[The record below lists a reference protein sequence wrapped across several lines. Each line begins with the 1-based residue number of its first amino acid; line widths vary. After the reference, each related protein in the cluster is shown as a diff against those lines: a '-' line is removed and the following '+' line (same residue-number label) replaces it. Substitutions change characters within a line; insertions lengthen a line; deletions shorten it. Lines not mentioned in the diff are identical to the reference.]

1 MIETLSIIV
10 VIVVL
15 SHANAWINHRRS
27 RVSGLRHVSRWA
39 YQDVYGDGEDAS
51 SGLDRELRGDISYI
65 TLMAPVNLKKKS
77 LVSERTKDSKF
88 KFTSESLTDKDFGD
102 IFRTCAPYIAH
113 HRAEGCVIHI
123 PGHVIE
129 NIDLLDEIM
138 TDVSI
143 LHLLGVHLVLVMGV
157 REQLDRKLT
166 AAGISTELNNGV
178 RVTDESVLS
187 LLKESCGLARYEIE
201 RSLTRA
207 FSGQQSINVVSGNSF
222 YTAKP
227 IGVRDGVDYINAGEV
242 RRVES
247 DNIKRRLEDSDIILL
262 SPVGYS
268 NSGESF
274 SVASEDLAAAV
285 ASGIGANKVVFYSEG
300 EALIDR
306 RTKKRLASL
315 RLAQAG
321 KLMESLSGGSQEF
334 TNDVSFAGGN
344 RGGSIRKIEFGVRGK
359 DADNSDNFSGSGRG
373 FESMTS
379 LRGDVSSNSGKD
391 IMPGMMV
398 SPALGA
404 YSAEEQP
411 AGRKMLFS
419 PEEGSGGNEDY
430 NRWVHNHMKLL
441 SRCVFALN
449 GGVARAHVIQ
459 PTSGSLIKELY
470 SRDGSGIL
478 ICRDVYEGVRNAESG
493 DVAMIEEI
501 LAPLVEEQV
510 MVPRSRAQ
518 LEDELSNLFVLTR
531 DSAILACGM
540 LKIHEGNTH
549 GEICCI
555 AVHPKY
561 RREGRGETI
570 LAYLER
576 RALSIG
582 VKTVFLLSTRTMGW
596 FQERGYR
603 NAPHSELPP
612 TKPYDPDRGSKVY
625 IKKLNN
631 IRDLDSEE
639 LMWRLT

>member
-1 MIETLSIIV
+1 MGILLVCAALVIYLEVSQAFISLLPRQLQVQLKNLS
-10 VIVVL
+10 
-15 SHANAWINHRRS
+15 
-27 RVSGLRHVSRWA
+27 LRA
-39 YQDVYGDGEDAS
+39 YQDVYGDGEDGS

-65 TLMAPVNLKKKS
+65 TLMAPLKSKKS
-77 LVSERTKDSKF
+77 GLPERTKDSKF
-88 KFTSESLTDKDFGD
+88 KFTSESLSDKDFGD
-102 IFRTCAPYIAH
+102 IFRTCAPYIAR

-129 NIDLLDEIM
+129 DVDLLDEIM

-157 REQLDRKLT
+157 REQLERKLT
-166 AAGISTELNNGV
+166 AAGISMEMANGI
-178 RVTDESVLS
+178 RVTDERTLS

-227 IGVRDGVDYINAGEV
+227 IGVREGVDYINAGEV

-247 DNIKRRLEDSDIILL
+247 DNIKRRLQDNDIILL

-274 SVASEDLAAAV
+274 SVMSEDLAAAV

-334 TNDVSFAGGN
+334 TNDVSFSGGTRGGN
-344 RGGSIRKIEFGVRGK
+344 IRKIEFGVRDR
-359 DADNSDNFSGSGRG
+359 DANEDAFSGSGRG
-373 FESMTS
+373 FESMS
-379 LRGDVSSNSGKD
+379 ARHDGSGSD
-391 IMPGMMV
+391 GSATMPGMMV
-398 SPALGA
+398 SPV
-404 YSAEEQP
+404 SRFRNAEQAQP
-411 AGRKMLFS
+411 SGRNLVFS
-419 PEEGSGGNEDY
+419 PEEGTGSSEDY
-430 NRWVHNHMKLL
+430 NRWVVNHMKLL
-441 SRCVFALN
+441 SRCVYALN
-449 GGVARAHVIQ
+449 GGVERAHVIK
-459 PTSGSLIKELY
+459 PDSGSLIKELY

-501 LAPLVEEQV
+501 LAPLVEQQI

-531 DSAILACGM
+531 DGAILACGM

-576 RALSIG
+576 RALSMG

-603 NAPHSELPP
+603 NAPHTELPP

-625 IKKLNN
+625 MKKLNN

-639 LMWRLT
+639 LLWRLT

>member
-1 MIETLSIIV
+1 
-10 VIVVL
+10 
-15 SHANAWINHRRS
+15 
-27 RVSGLRHVSRWA
+27 
-39 YQDVYGDGEDAS
+39 
-51 SGLDRELRGDISYI
+51 
-65 TLMAPVNLKKKS
+65 MAPLKSRKKGD
-77 LVSERTKDSKF
+77 LPERTKDSKF
-88 KFTSESLTDKDFGD
+88 KFTSESLSDKDFGD

-123 PGHVIE
+123 PGHIIE
-129 NIDLLDEIM
+129 DVDLLDEIM

-157 REQLDRKLT
+157 REQLEKKLS
-166 AAGISTELNNGV
+166 AAGISREKNNGV
-178 RVTDESVLS
+178 RVTDEPTLS

-247 DNIKRRLEDSDIILL
+247 DNINRRLESSDIILL

-274 SVASEDLAAAV
+274 SVTSEDLAAAV

-306 RTKKRLASL
+306 RTKKKLASL

-334 TNDVSFAGGN
+334 TNDVSFTGGN
-344 RGGSIRKIEFGVRGK
+344 SGGSIRKIEFGVRDPDRDG
-359 DADNSDNFSGSGRG
+359 DNFSGSGRG
-373 FESMTS
+373 FESM
-379 LRGDVSSNSGKD
+379 LSSQDGNDGGVT
-391 IMPGMMV
+391 MPGMMMSPV
-398 SPALGA
+398 SRFS
-404 YSAEEQP
+404 SAEEDQP
-411 AGRKMLFS
+411 SGRSLVFS
-419 PEEGSGGNEDY
+419 PEEGTGGNEDY
-430 NRWVHNHMKLL
+430 SRWVVNHMKLL

-449 GGVARAHVIQ
+449 GGVERAHVIQ

-501 LAPLVEEQV
+501 LAPLVEQQI

-531 DSAILACGM
+531 DGAILACGM

-576 RALSIG
+576 RALSMG

-603 NAPHSELPP
+603 NAPHTELPP

-639 LMWRLT
+639 LLWRLT